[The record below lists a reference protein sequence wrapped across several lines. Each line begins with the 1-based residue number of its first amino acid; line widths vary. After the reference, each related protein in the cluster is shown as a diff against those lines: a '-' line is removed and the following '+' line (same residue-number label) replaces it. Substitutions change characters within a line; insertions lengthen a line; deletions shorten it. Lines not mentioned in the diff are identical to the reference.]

1 VYLDNKL
8 IYSCRDW
15 RFSGNVTLS
24 VSTPFEI
31 QRGDEGIHEVKISLS
46 FSVSEESDITILA
59 RQLAALENRVRQIE
73 KGFNNEI
80 EAEEAIVAGLGL
92 IFGRIDSEA
101 GGVYITPDRR
111 EITDPVRLELGQ
123 MFGGFAENAEGET

>member
-1 VYLDNKL
+1 
-8 IYSCRDW
+8 
-15 RFSGNVTLS
+15 
-24 VSTPFEI
+24 
-31 QRGDEGIHEVKISLS
+31 VKIALS
-46 FSVSEESDITILA
+46 FSVSEESDITILVQ
-59 RQLAALENRVRQIE
+59 QLAALENRVRQIE

-80 EAEEAIVAGLGL
+80 EAEEAIVAGLDL

-101 GGVYITPDRR
+101 GGVHITPDGR